1 VSDESREPFRIRDHV
16 GVISGLF
23 LGGTALLLVL
33 ALAIKGY
40 EPAITLVIVIVVF
53 FGLIAL
59 GTRMRG

>member
-1 VSDESREPFRIRDHV
+1 MSDESREPFRIRDHV

-23 LGGTALLLVL
+23 LGGIALLLVL

-40 EPAITLVIVIVVF
+40 EPAITLVVVIVVF

>member
-1 VSDESREPFRIRDHV
+1 MSDESREPFRIRDHV

-23 LGGTALLLVL
+23 LGGIALLLLL

-40 EPAITLVIVIVVF
+40 EPAITLVVVIVVF

>member
-1 VSDESREPFRIRDHV
+1 MSDESREPLRIRDHV

-23 LGGTALLLVL
+23 LAGIALLLVL

-40 EPAITLVIVIVVF
+40 EPAITLVVVIVVF

>member
-1 VSDESREPFRIRDHV
+1 MSDESREPFRIRDHV

>member
-23 LGGTALLLVL
+23 LGGVAFLLVL
-33 ALAIKGY
+33 LLAIKGY
-40 EPAITLVIVIVVF
+40 EPAITLLAVVVAF

>member
-1 VSDESREPFRIRDHV
+1 MSDESREPFRIRDHV

-40 EPAITLVIVIVVF
+40 EPAITLVVVIVVF

>member
-1 VSDESREPFRIRDHV
+1 VIDESREPLRIRDHV

-23 LGGTALLLVL
+23 LGGIALLLVL

-40 EPAITLVIVIVVF
+40 EPAITLVVVIVVF

>member
-1 VSDESREPFRIRDHV
+1 MSDASREPFRIRDHV

>member
-23 LGGTALLLVL
+23 LGGIALLLVL

-40 EPAITLVIVIVVF
+40 EPAITLVVVIVVF

>member
-23 LGGTALLLVL
+23 LGCVAFLLVL
-33 ALAIKGY
+33 LLAIKGY
-40 EPAITLVIVIVVF
+40 EPAITLLAVVVAF